1 MTHQHHHEHES
12 KAPAPHH
19 ECGGLFGCGADKG
32 TGVLREDLKER
43 AFDRRAADRLLHM
56 DEVDQERI
64 DGFLTARGRA
74 RRELLRAS
82 SFMSALAAIGPWF
95 GKIAQAAAAGDA
107 ASPAL
112 KAEGGGRV
120 HIVDSNKQT
129 VRLGVFD
136 ETIPPILTLD
146 SGDAINF
153 PDTWS
158 HFLNQLQPGVPIDR
172 LAELRASNPGR
183 GPMSIIGPIAVR
195 GAEPGDLLE
204 IRFHRAAP
212 CHLGSGVQQSGF
224 FADGPAAP
232 GFSARTDLICRFGSG
247 GDAGTVRAQH

>member
-195 GAEPGDLLE
+195 RAEPGDLLE
-204 IRFHRAAP
+204 IRFHRLRPVTWGA
-212 CHLGSGVQQSGF
+212 VF
-224 FADGPAAP
+224 NNPASLRTGLLPP
-232 GFSARTDLICRFGSG
+232 GFSARTDQICRFGSG